1 MWQLSRKD
9 VDYSDH
15 FVQLKKKFLK
25 KNIIKDTNSNW
36 IGIWRLGFLSLD
48 FETHL

>member
-1 MWQLSRKD
+1 MRD

-15 FVQLKKKFLK
+15 FVQLKTKFVI
-25 KNIIKDTNSNW
+25 KNMIEDTNSNW